1 MILGYF
7 TLAIAICISIVAA
20 YYSILGLTA
29 IFAAAFLPI
38 VIMGGALEAG
48 KVMATVWLH
57 RNWHRAGIQY
67 KLYLVPA
74 VFMLMFLTSM
84 GIFGFLS
91 KAHIDQT
98 TGSQES
104 VAQVQR
110 ITTEIGRQKGIIER
124 AEERLKRLETVGTGV
139 DANVQGQINTEQQ
152 RIDGALARIKPAIDE
167 QNQIIT
173 SQTKLYTDQITRI
186 DEQLNIL
193 QRYID
198 TNEIAK
204 AQSMIGTPSDGNW
217 GPGTATAVRNWQAT
231 KNRERAALVSKLE
244 ALESNNPTIAAARR
258 EINRLRAGTDAQIA
272 ESNTVITRLRTQLG
286 KTSSEDATQALTEQ
300 QTVIRDANTEID
312 TLTQKKYQLEAEYR
326 RLEAEVGPVKYIA
339 EFIYGDQADKSILE
353 QAVRW
358 VILLIVAVF
367 DPLALVLILA
377 GTKQIEWARRSEEI
391 KTEQQLV
398 AEQNAMLIPELQAQA
413 NRYSE
418 EATQLRQT
426 IEELTAELESVRMA
440 TPPPAPDLSE
450 ANAELQAVTPEM
462 DYEALLTEAR
472 AQTQVATESEVQLR
486 AQLTEVTTHAEQLMQ
501 EYFNKEMQYK
511 ELLIQLE
518 QLNQDQELQA
528 QLLANSLQRN
538 QDADEQRHHAYTV
551 LEQRN
556 QEIAALNQRIA
567 ELTRIPEPESEPV
580 QEAANT
586 FKFVAPPVPETAP
599 KFKAPVESVYR
610 PIYVADVGEKPTAEE
625 LAEIESIVEPPAAPQ
640 IGFGSEFP
648 SSPAKGDMF
657 LRTDFKPS
665 RLFKWNDQQW
675 IQINKNTTDAYA
687 YNDQYI
693 GFLITK
699 LQDREYEWEE
709 LTPTEQQQVEAI
721 MGGPF
726 V

>member
-1 MILGYF
+1 MILGF
-7 TLAIAICISIVAA
+7 ATLFIAICISIVAA

-29 IFAAAFLPI
+29 IFAAALLPI

-57 RNWHRAGIQY
+57 KNWSRAGVQY

-98 TGSQES
+98 AGSQES

-124 AEERLKRLETVGTGV
+124 AEERLKKLETVGTGV

-152 RIDGALARIKPAIDE
+152 RIDSVLARTKPAIDE
-167 QNQIIT
+167 QNQIIA
-173 SQTKLYTDQITRI
+173 SQTKLYTDQIDRI

-217 GPGTATAVRNWQAT
+217 GPGTATAVKAWQTT
-231 KNRERAALVSKLE
+231 KNRERGQLVSKLE
-244 ALESNNPTIAAARR
+244 ALESNNPTIASARR
-258 EINRLRAGTDAQIA
+258 EINRLRAGADAQIA
-272 ESNTVITRLRTQLG
+272 ESNALITRLRGQLG
-286 KTSSEDATQALTEQ
+286 KTSTEDANQALTEQ

-339 EFIYGDQADKSILE
+339 EFIYGDQADKNILE
-353 QAVRW
+353 RAVRW
-358 VILLIVAVF
+358 VIILIVAVF

-377 GTKQIEWARRSEEI
+377 GTKQLEWTRAARREE
-391 KTEQQLV
+391 ELRPQREAEHLAQLN
-398 AEQNAMLIPELQAQA
+398 ETI
-413 NRYSE
+413 NRFQE
-418 EATQLRQT
+418 ENTQLHADVGR
-426 IEELTAELESVRMA
+426 LTAQVISLQTA
-440 TPPPAPDLSE
+440 PAPEPDLSNI
-450 ANAELQAVTPEM
+450 NAELQTVTPEV
-462 DYEALLTEAR
+462 DYEALLAEAKN
-472 AQTQVATESEVQLR
+472 QTLVATESE
-486 AQLTEVTTHAEQLMQ
+486 AQLKAQLAEITGHAEQLMQ
-501 EYFNKEMQYK
+501 EYFNKEVQYK
-511 ELLIQLE
+511 ELLIQME
-518 QLNQDQELQA
+518 QLNQDQEIQA
-528 QLLANSLQRN
+528 TLLANALQRN

-556 QEIAALNQRIA
+556 QEIAALNQQIA
-567 ELTRIPEPESEPV
+567 ELTRVPEPEPEPI
-580 QEAANT
+580 QEAANL
-586 FKFVAPPVPETAP
+586 FKFVPPPVPETAP
-599 KFKAPVESVYR
+599 KTKA
-610 PIYVADVGEKPTAEE
+610 T
-625 LAEIESIVEPPAAPQ
+625 VEPAPEPEIVTPPAYEPDDGPLTDHQIEQIQTLVAPRTD
-640 IGFGSEFP
+640 FGPEFP
-648 SSPAKGDMF
+648 GSPAKGDMF

-675 IQINKNTTDAYA
+675 IQINKNATDSYA
-687 YNDQYI
+687 YNEQYI

-699 LQDREYEWEE
+699 LQDREYEWDE
-709 LTPTEQQQVEAI
+709 LTVAEQQQVEAI
-721 MGGPF
+721 MGGPI

>member
-1 MILGYF
+1 MILGFF

-57 RNWHRAGIQY
+57 KNWHRAGIQY

-110 ITTEIGRQKGIIER
+110 ITTEIGRQKGIIDR
-124 AEERLKRLETVGTGV
+124 AEDRLKKLETVGTGV

-167 QNQIIT
+167 QNQIIA
-173 SQTKLYTDQITRI
+173 SQTKLYTDQIDRI

-217 GPGTATAVRNWQAT
+217 GPGTATAVRTWQTT
-231 KNRERAALVSKLE
+231 KNRERASLVSKLE
-244 ALESNNPTIAAARR
+244 ALESNNPSIAAARR
-258 EINRLRAGTDAQIA
+258 EITRLRSGADTQIA
-272 ESNTVITRLRTQLG
+272 ESNTLITRLRAQLG
-286 KTSSEDATQALTEQ
+286 KTSSEDANQALTEQ

-339 EFIYGDQADKSILE
+339 EFIYGDQADKNTLE

-398 AEQNAMLIPELQAQA
+398 AQQNAALVPELQDQIT
-413 NRYSE
+413 RYSE
-418 EATQLRQT
+418 ETTRLHQT
-426 IEELTAELESVRMA
+426 IGTLTTELGTARTA
-440 TPPPAPDLSE
+440 TPPAPDLSE
-450 ANAELQAVTPEM
+450 VNAELQTVSPEV

-472 AQTQVATESEVQLR
+472 AQTQVAAESEVQLKD
-486 AQLTEVTTHAEQLMQ
+486 QLTEVTTHAEQLMQ
-501 EYFNKEMQYK
+501 EYFNKELQYK
-511 ELLIQLE
+511 ELLTQME
-518 QLNQDQELQA
+518 QLNQDQEIQA
-528 QLLANSLQRN
+528 TLLANALQRN

-551 LEQRN
+551 LEQRD
-556 QEIAALNQRIA
+556 QEIAALNQQIA
-567 ELTRIPEPESEPV
+567 ELTRTPEPESEPI
-580 QEAANT
+580 QETAST

-599 KFKAPVESVYR
+599 KFKAPVEPEYQ
-610 PIYVADVGEKPTAEE
+610 PTYVAEVTMP
-625 LAEIESIVEPPAAPQ
+625 EPEPMPEPVRPASA
-640 IGFGSEFP
+640 GFGSEFP

-693 GFLITK
+693 EFLITK
-699 LQDREYEWEE
+699 LRDREYEWEE

>member
-1 MILGYF
+1 MILGLF

-124 AEERLKRLETVGTGV
+124 AEDRLKKLETVGTGV

-167 QNQIIT
+167 QNQIIA
-173 SQTKLYTDQITRI
+173 SQTKLYTDQIDRI

-217 GPGTATAVRNWQAT
+217 GPGTATAVRTWQT
-231 KNRERAALVSKLE
+231 TRNRDRAALVNKLE
-244 ALESNNPTIAAARR
+244 ALESNNPAISAARR
-258 EINRLRAGTDAQIA
+258 EITRLRSGADAQIA
-272 ESNTVITRLRTQLG
+272 ESNTLITRLRAQLG

-339 EFIYGDQADKSILE
+339 EFIYGDQADKNMLE

-398 AEQNAMLIPELQAQA
+398 AQQNAALIPELQDQI

-418 EATQLRQT
+418 ETTRLHQT
-426 IEELTAELESVRMA
+426 IGTLTTELETARVA
-440 TPPPAPDLSE
+440 TPPVPDLSE
-450 ANAELQAVTPEM
+450 VNAELQTVSPDI

-472 AQTQVATESEVQLR
+472 AQTQMAAESEVQLK

-501 EYFNKEMQYK
+501 EYFNKELQYK
-511 ELLIQLE
+511 ELLTQME
-518 QLNQDQELQA
+518 QLNQDQEIQA
-528 QLLANSLQRN
+528 TLLANALQRN

-556 QEIAALNQRIA
+556 QEITALNQRIA
-567 ELTRIPEPESEPV
+567 ELTRTPEPEPI
-580 QEAANT
+580 QETAST

-599 KFKAPVESVYR
+599 KFKAPVEPEYQ
-610 PIYVADVGEKPTAEE
+610 PTYVAEVTMP
-625 LAEIESIVEPPAAPQ
+625 EPEPVPEPVRPASA
-640 IGFGSEFP
+640 GFGSEFP
-648 SSPAKGDMF
+648 GSPAKGDMF

-693 GFLITK
+693 EFLITK
-699 LQDREYEWEE
+699 LRDREYEWED

>member
-1 MILGYF
+1 MILGFF
-7 TLAIAICISIVAA
+7 TLLIAMAISGVAA
-20 YYSILGLTA
+20 YYSILGLVA

-124 AEERLKRLETVGTGV
+124 AEDRLKKLETVGTGV

-167 QNQIIT
+167 QNQIIA
-173 SQTKLYTDQITRI
+173 SQTKLYTDQIDRI

-217 GPGTATAVRNWQAT
+217 GPGTATAVRVWQTT
-231 KNRERAALVSKLE
+231 KNRDRAALVNKLE
-244 ALESNNPTIAAARR
+244 ALESNNPAIAAARR
-258 EINRLRAGTDAQIA
+258 EITRLRSGADTQIA
-272 ESNTVITRLRTQLG
+272 ESNTLITRLRAQLG
-286 KTSSEDATQALTEQ
+286 KTSSEDANQALTEQ

-326 RLEAEVGPVKYIA
+326 RLEAEIGPVKYIA
-339 EFIYGDQADKSILE
+339 EFIYGDQADKSTLE

-377 GTKQIEWARRSEEI
+377 GTKQMQWGMEAWRARRVEKAKPFQDARMIAELHEMVNKLTEENEQFYTQNQELLKLEQDYKDTTVELMHVRLKISEL
-391 KTEQQLV
+391 TEQL
-398 AEQNAMLIPELQAQA
+398 AAQPTQPISPPA
-413 NRYSE
+413 TE
-418 EATQLRQT
+418 ETTQLQNQLIQIT
-426 IEELTAELESVRMA
+426 
-440 TPPPAPDLSE
+440 
-450 ANAELQAVTPEM
+450 QH
-462 DYEALLTEAR
+462 TE
-472 AQTQVATESEVQLR
+472 
-486 AQLTEVTTHAEQLMQ
+486 QLTQ
-501 EYFNKEMQYK
+501 EYFNKEVQYQQV
-511 ELLIQLE
+511 LAQLA
-518 QLNQDQELQA
+518 QLNQDQEIQST
-528 QLLANSLQRN
+528 LLANALQRN

-556 QEIAALNQRIA
+556 QEIAALNQQI
-567 ELTRIPEPESEPV
+567 EGLTRTPKPEPEPI
-580 QEAANT
+580 QETAST

-599 KFKAPVESVYR
+599 RFKASTEPTPIPVPEV
-610 PIYVADVGEKPTAEE
+610 VT
-625 LAEIESIVEPPAAPQ
+625 PPAYESDDGPLTDQQISQIQTLVAPRTD
-640 IGFGSEFP
+640 FGTEFP
-648 SSPAKGDMF
+648 GSPAKGDMF
-657 LRTDFKPS
+657 LRTDFRPN

-675 IQINKNTTDAYA
+675 IQINKNTTDAYT
-687 YNDQYI
+687 YNEQYI
-693 GFLITK
+693 EFLIVK
-699 LQDREYEWEE
+699 LQDREYEWDE
-709 LTPTEQQQVEAI
+709 LTTAEQQQVEAI
-721 MGGPF
+721 MGGPI